1 MNPDKDLEKK
11 IDLYQ
16 SVAKENP
23 NVDVGML
30 MLNAL
35 QNEDKNKV
43 PGKWKKWGYFISI
56 SAPPFGLLFAL
67 KYFFSDEDDAK
78 DVAWMCVTLTAVSLL
93 LFAIGFKLMMSSAG
107 TSLDQIQK
115 ITPQQIQELGQ

>member
-1 MNPDKDLEKK
+1 
-11 IDLYQ
+11 
-16 SVAKENP
+16 
-23 NVDVGML
+23 

-43 PGKWKKWGYFISI
+43 SSKMKRWAYLVSLG
-56 SAPPFGLLFAL
+56 APPFGLLFAL
-67 KYFFSDEDDAK
+67 KLFFSDEDDAR
-78 DVAWMCVTLTAVSLL
+78 DVAWMCVTLTAVSVL
-93 LFAIGFKLMMSSAG
+93 LFAVGLKLIMSGSG

>member
-1 MNPDKDLEKK
+1 MNPEKDLEKK
-11 IDLYQ
+11 INLYQ
-16 SVAKENP
+16 DAAKQNP

-43 PGKWKKWGYFISI
+43 SSKMKRWAYLVSLG
-56 SAPPFGLLFAL
+56 APPFGLLFAL
-67 KYFFSDEDDAK
+67 KLFFSDEDDAR
-78 DVAWMCVTLTAVSLL
+78 DVAWMCITLTAISVL
-93 LFAIGFKLMMSSAG
+93 LFAVGLKLMMSGSG

>member
-1 MNPDKDLEKK
+1 MDSDKDLEKK
-11 IDLYQ
+11 INLYQ
-16 SVAKENP
+16 DVAKQNP

-30 MLNAL
+30 MINAL

-43 PGKWKKWGYFISI
+43 PGKWKKWGYVISLG
-56 SAPPFGLLFAL
+56 APPLGLLFAL

-78 DVAWMCVTLTAVSLL
+78 DVAWMCVTLTAVSVL
-93 LFAIGFKLMMSSAG
+93 LFAVGFKLMMSSAG

>member
-11 IDLYQ
+11 INLYQ
-16 SVAKENP
+16 SAAKDNP

-35 QNEDKNKV
+35 QNENQNMVSSKV
-43 PGKWKKWGYFISI
+43 KKWAYLISLG
-56 SAPPFGLLFAL
+56 APPLGLLFSL
-67 KYFFSDEDDAK
+67 KYFFSDETDAR

-93 LFAIGFKLMMSSAG
+93 VLIIGFKLLLSGSG

-115 ITPQQIQELGQ
+115 ITPAQIQQLGQ

>member
-1 MNPDKDLEKK
+1 MDQDKDLEKK
-11 IDLYQ
+11 INLYQ
-16 SVAKENP
+16 DVAKDNP

-43 PGKWKKWGYFISI
+43 SSKMKRWSYLISL

-67 KYFFSDEDDAK
+67 KLYFSDEDDAK
-78 DVAWMCVTLTAVSLL
+78 DVAWMCVTLTAVSIL
-93 LFAIGFKLMMSSAG
+93 LFAIGAKMLFSSSGA
-107 TSLDQIQK
+107 SVSQIEK

>member
-16 SVAKENP
+16 SIAKQNP

-43 PGKWKKWGYFISI
+43 PGKWKKWGYLISLG
-56 SAPPFGLLFAL
+56 APPFGLLFAL

-93 LFAIGFKLMMSSAG
+93 LFAVGFKLMMSSTG

>member
-1 MNPDKDLEKK
+1 MNPDKDLENK
-11 IDLYQ
+11 INLY
-16 SVAKENP
+16 SDVAKQNP

-43 PGKWKKWGYFISI
+43 PGKWKKWAYLISI
-56 SAPPFGLLFAL
+56 GAPPFGLLFAL
-67 KYFFSDEDDAK
+67 KYFFSDEDDAR
-78 DVAWMCVTLTAVSLL
+78 DVACICVTLTAVSVL

-107 TSLDQIQK
+107 TSMDQIQK

>member
-11 IDLYQ
+11 INLYQ
-16 SVAKENP
+16 DAAKQNP

-43 PGKWKKWGYFISI
+43 PGKWKKWGYLISLG
-56 SAPPFGLLFAL
+56 APPFGLLFAL

-93 LFAIGFKLMMSSAG
+93 LFAVGFKLMMSSAG
-107 TSLDQIQK
+107 TSMNQIEK

>member
-1 MNPDKDLEKK
+1 MDADKDLTKK
-11 IDLYQ
+11 IELYQ
-16 SVAKENP
+16 SAAKANP

-43 PGKWKKWGYFISI
+43 SSKMKHWAYLVSV
-56 SAPPFGLLFAL
+56 SAPPFGLFFAL
-67 KYFFSDEDDAK
+67 KLFFSDEDDTK
-78 DVAWMCVTLTAVSLL
+78 DVAWMCVTLTAVSLVVFIIGAKA
-93 LFAIGFKLMMSSAG
+93 LFTSSGANV
-107 TSLDQIQK
+107 SQIEK

>member
-1 MNPDKDLEKK
+1 MDPDKDLEKK
-11 IDLYQ
+11 VDLYQ
-16 SVAKENP
+16 SVAKDNP

-43 PGKWKKWGYFISI
+43 PGKWKKWAYLISI
-56 SAPPFGLLFAL
+56 GVPPFGLLFAL
-67 KYFFSDEDDAK
+67 KYFFSDEDDAR
-78 DVAWMCVTLTAVSLL
+78 DVAWMCVTLTAVSILLYAVGMKL
-93 LFAIGFKLMMSSAG
+93 LFAGTGANMS
-107 TSLDQIQK
+107 QIEK